1 MAKQPA
7 TADPKPTQTTAE
19 TVSADDVKARI
30 KAITGDDA
38 AKGHEGLAQHL
49 AFNTD
54 MPAEDAI
61 GALKAAASEAPATD
75 EPADPKGYQASRSA
89 AAALA
94 QPGGGGGAPKKE
106 AKTIDTRGI
115 YAKRNA
121 RKGA

>member
-1 MAKQPA
+1 
-7 TADPKPTQTTAE
+7 
-19 TVSADDVKARI
+19 
-30 KAITGDDA
+30 
-38 AKGHEGLAQHL
+38 
-49 AFNTD
+49 
-54 MPAEDAI
+54 MPAEEAI
-61 GALKAAASEAPATD
+61 GALKAAASEAPTAD